1 MFHGNILYK
10 FSNVLGLVCDID
22 NMNMDTWI
30 VLSYEKVDQ
39 HFLLCFRIFQTNFVK
54 IFSRSFLQS
63 SSKFK
68 NTTHVNLSVQP
79 CIAVQWIISLEAKI
93 TKLTF
98 YRIRCF
104 VLSKDAFTANLMNSG
119 QCSELSASNKFSFR
133 IEILQVLKKL
143 QNRQKLKTFWIVLNL
158 GIDLIYSCPS

>member
-1 MFHGNILYK
+1 MAQVFVEKENRNCGLFPKPAATGDACRWKSVDEDFLGYCLDVYFLPCLETYTNYIWSNLVKSRGEDKSRFFDGVVQKDRDISYFFLNLFHGNILDK

-68 NTTHVNLSVQP
+68 NTTHVNFSV
-79 CIAVQWIISLEAKI
+79 
-93 TKLTF
+93 
-98 YRIRCF
+98 
-104 VLSKDAFTANLMNSG
+104 
-119 QCSELSASNKFSFR
+119 
-133 IEILQVLKKL
+133 
-143 QNRQKLKTFWIVLNL
+143 
-158 GIDLIYSCPS
+158 